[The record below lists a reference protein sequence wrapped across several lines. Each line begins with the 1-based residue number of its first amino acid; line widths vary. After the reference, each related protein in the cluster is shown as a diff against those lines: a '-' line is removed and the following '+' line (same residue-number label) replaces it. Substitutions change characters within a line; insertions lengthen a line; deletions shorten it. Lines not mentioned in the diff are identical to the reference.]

1 MKTNICQFSRLLRPG
16 PRTGAPVA
24 SVAMQNADA
33 TASAIIASATL
44 AQYACAS
51 FSHPHCVDRGIAKPL
66 RAVISSCRCSGS
78 ESSYFATMICA
89 ITLGSA
95 MKSCAS
101 PILDHGL
108 RTSSGES
115 LTTAGSTVRR
125 PRQRDGVARPIRVL
139 MCNPGCVGFQRLR
152 PTWAATD
159 LYAAW
164 RHLYVCWSPPT
175 HGIDTISEFF
185 DGFVVRGRVAGESFS
200 RNKWH
205 RPTL

>member
-1 MKTNICQFSRLLRPG
+1 MFRSGASRAPRPRSSPIGTAACGGEVRLSTILLRPV
-16 PRTGAPVA
+16 PCPGADLPSLRSRS
-24 SVAMQNADA
+24 SV
-33 TASAIIASATL
+33 L
-44 AQYACAS
+44 
-51 FSHPHCVDRGIAKPL
+51 P
-66 RAVISSCRCSGS
+66 
-78 ESSYFATMICA
+78 
-89 ITLGSA
+89 
-95 MKSCAS
+95 CAS